1 MSPRGSQD
9 AALSLMKTYN
19 LPMTMETYLNIAYA
33 GKPPEMTAELL
44 DQIPEEI
51 REAQSNGIL
60 SK

>member
-51 REAQSNGIL
+51 REAQSKGIL